1 MAGFAQPQEKEFS
14 SLSLWGMFSLLCWA
28 VDSTTTQET
37 LPSKLAFQPSQGY
50 QELSSWSSQISWG
63 CAYGHHHWTKWV
75 RQKEFWD
82 CRPKYTT
89 RKIMHH
95 SVFRGIWFLL
105 HVSHVLKMYK
115 MVHSFVIS
123 GNSLRGVQFCEELVK
138 VFSFNRLSRG
148 QLSQWIFQSGQWTAF
163 NTKVDPTQNKYEMAS
178 QLLLHLLMAASAGDE
193 TALRW

>member
-1 MAGFAQPQEKEFS
+1 M
-14 SLSLWGMFSLLCWA
+14 
-28 VDSTTTQET
+28 
-37 LPSKLAFQPSQGY
+37 
-50 QELSSWSSQISWG
+50 
-63 CAYGHHHWTKWV
+63 
-75 RQKEFWD
+75 
-82 CRPKYTT
+82 
-89 RKIMHH
+89 
-95 SVFRGIWFLL
+95 L
-105 HVSHVLKMYK
+105 HVSHVLIKMYQ

-123 GNSLRGVQFCEELVK
+123 GNSLRGVQFSEELVK